1 MTTTQ
6 DKMEKN
12 IIDTFAEYV
21 TKNYSNIKTNI
32 EVFQDQKTDVLDEQR
47 PNPLFPNCQG
57 CIEGQPN
64 QAAHI
69 NWGGCLSMCDE
80 STSVEEDND
89 EDKDNDDTS
98 SYCSTTSYESDGGNA
113 TIPTSATMV
122 EPTGY
127 NGPLSLP
134 SASTILTRRRTN
146 SN

>member
-1 MTTTQ
+1 MTTTNE
-6 DKMEKN
+6 KTEKTIEKN
-12 IIDTFAEYV
+12 IIDSFGKYI
-21 TKNYSNIKTNI
+21 TKNYENIKTYI
-32 EVFQDQKTDVLDEQR
+32 EIFEDTKTDIFDER

-64 QAAHI
+64 QEAHI

-80 STSVEEDND
+80 GNTVEELE
-89 EDKDNDDTS
+89 EDTRSTS

-113 TIPTSATMV
+113 TSTTIHESASYD
-122 EPTGY
+122 GQL
-127 NGPLSLP
+127 GLP